1 MNKKYNITIQQFNK
15 LTLQEQGDVL
25 KAYGKAIDTR
35 ISRQGTNPKIQN
47 LKSSVG
53 INKFEHKQV
62 KGVSNTEYFKV
73 LKAAD
78 PGVRSKNSSIKTPN
92 VKLPKANTVKP
103 PKQPKAPKRKL
114 TTIEKL
120 KAQAE
125 GKTGVLKSVGKKRLE
140 KYRKEKLKEVHKLR
154 GRQKALQE
162 AGINV
167 DLGTAKQMGD
177 IFKIIREQNILNIY
191 VDSETVYDLLKNAT
205 DRVLDIKD
213 SINNIINT
221 TKDGTA
227 KQTLIDL
234 LKMEDA
240 SVFYAPF
247 DEYRDD
253 TDLVKSLLNR

>member
-15 LTLQEQGDVL
+15 LSVQEQGEVL

-78 PGVRSKNSSIKTPN
+78 PGVRSKNSIKTPN

-103 PKQPKAPKRKL
+103 PKEPKAPKRKL
-114 TTIEKL
+114 TKFEKL

-140 KYRKEKLKEVHKLR
+140 KYRREKLKEIHKLR

-167 DLGTAKQMGD
+167 DLVTAKEMGEV
-177 IFKIIREQNILNIY
+177 FKTLREQNILNIY
-191 VDSETVYDLLKNAT
+191 VDSDTVYDLLKNAT

-213 SINNIINT
+213 SINNIINS
-221 TKDGTA
+221 TKDGNA
-227 KQTLIDL
+227 KQTLIDM

-247 DEYRDD
+247 DEDRDD
-253 TDLVKSLLNR
+253 TSIVQSLLNR